1 MRSQAL
7 LLRVDCMLTPHAP
20 VHVTSA
26 AARRNE
32 RKGRKPQSN
41 AENSWFAHVQS
52 TRKTLPVVCVELA
65 DPEVVVLKL
74 LLLMYLFPA
83 PLWMRHLSA
92 GLSRRN
98 KQTDKALFAGER
110 GTYRLTLGHDP
121 LLGALDIVHL
131 VVVQFRQA
139 T

>member
-1 MRSQAL
+1 MKSQAL
-7 LLRVDCMLTPHAP
+7 LLRVDCMMTPHVP

-41 AENSWFAHVQS
+41 AEKSWFAHVQS

-83 PLWMRHLSA
+83 PLWIRHSSA

-98 KQTDKALFAGER
+98 KQTEKDSVRREKG
-110 GTYRLTLGHDP
+110 Y
-121 LLGALDIVHL
+121 V
-131 VVVQFRQA
+131 
-139 T
+139 